1 MRNVPRHILVM
12 GVSGAGKSTIG
23 ALLAARLGLPFLDA
37 DDLHPPANVES
48 LAAGVP
54 LSDAERWPWLA
65 AVHGAWRDRGGVLAC
80 SALRRAYRAVLFE
93 GIDPAPAI
101 VLLRVAP
108 AVVAARLSVREG
120 HFASPAILPSQF
132 EALEEPPDAITSGSG
147 LPPGAAVE
155 AIVAALGT
163 GS

>member
-37 DDLHPPANVES
+37 DDLHPPANVER

>member
-12 GVSGAGKSTIG
+12 GVSGAGKSTVG

-37 DDLHPPANVES
+37 DDLHPPANVER
-48 LAAGVP
+48 LATGIP
-54 LSDAERWPWLA
+54 LSDADRGPWLA
-65 AVHGAWRDRGGVLAC
+65 AVHAAWRERGGVLAC
-80 SALRRAYRAVLFE
+80 SALRQAYRDVLFE
-93 GIDPAPAI
+93 GIEPPPAV

-108 AVVAARLSVREG
+108 TVVAARLSVREG
-120 HFASPAILPSQF
+120 HFASPLILPSQF
-132 EALEEPPDAITSGSG
+132 EALEEPPDAITAGSG

-155 AIVAALGT
+155 AIAAALSR